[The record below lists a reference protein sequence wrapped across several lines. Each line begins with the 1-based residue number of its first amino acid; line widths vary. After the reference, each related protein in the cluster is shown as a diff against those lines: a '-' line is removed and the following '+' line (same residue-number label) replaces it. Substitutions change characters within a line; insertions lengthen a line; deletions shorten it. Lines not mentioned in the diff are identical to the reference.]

1 MTMMKLDS
9 GILQYV
15 PKGAYYEGA
24 DQQFAMV
31 KDVWDRLLAYDRVLF
46 SLLTLLNGSHFSKGM
61 ISHLLLSNPE
71 LGNGMITKD
80 NQTPLVPAGLP
91 DDFEKNIILFNLE
104 KIAEDSMPRALKNLL
119 LLAGSDSNAKR
130 INNSRTRSIILD
142 FIFNRDNRQ
151 LDALAVNYKSKLAK
165 LVRHALGKQDLYNIL
180 NNNKKLYTKLIGRY
194 NRNALPIVC
203 FLFGSPQASSHI
215 HQAQAYFPMVE
226 NYYALKEAAATGN
239 IPGFKKHMKKL
250 PWRTVIGFRNT
261 YKLDIE
267 KSEILGKSK
276 MSDRDLMQTQAAQKR
291 AGAKTVRK
299 VNYKK
304 QELYDLWKLY
314 YHKLLNNDGSEMD
327 KIVEGLDY
335 VDANIEKMDFGDVA
349 AVLDMSHSMRGSDER
364 PLHPML
370 TSMCLLSVISDIKS
384 IHMVSGKRVEIEGT
398 SYSAIVANGASPL
411 WKGLVE
417 AVLTGAKTI
426 IVISDGYE
434 NAVKGMFN
442 HVYKHFKD
450 TGKDFEII
458 HINPVFSS
466 DAKSGTTRSL
476 IEGDN
481 PLPVANYKH
490 LETEFIFR
498 KMLEHTEMV
507 KQLLVGR
514 YKKLIGR

>member
-1 MTMMKLDS
+1 
-9 GILQYV
+9 
-15 PKGAYYEGA
+15 
-24 DQQFAMV
+24 
-31 KDVWDRLLAYDRVLF
+31 
-46 SLLTLLNGSHFSKGM
+46 
-61 ISHLLLSNPE
+61 
-71 LGNGMITKD
+71 
-80 NQTPLVPAGLP
+80 
-91 DDFEKNIILFNLE
+91 
-104 KIAEDSMPRALKNLL
+104 
-119 LLAGSDSNAKR
+119 
-130 INNSRTRSIILD
+130 
-142 FIFNRDNRQ
+142 
-151 LDALAVNYKSKLAK
+151 LDALAVNYKNKLAK
-165 LVRHALGKQDLYNIL
+165 LVKHALGKQDLYNIL
-180 NNNKKLYTKLIGRY
+180 NNNNDKKLYTKLIGRY

-203 FLFGSPQASSHI
+203 FLFGTSQAPAQV

-226 NYYALKEAAATGN
+226 NYYALKEAASTGN

-250 PWRTVIGFRNT
+250 PWRTVMGFRNS
-261 YKLDIE
+261 YKLTIE
-267 KSEILGKSK
+267 KSEILGASK
-276 MSDRDLMQTQAAQKR
+276 MSDRDLIQTQSAQKR

-304 QELYDLWKLY
+304 QDLYDLWKLY
-314 YHKLLNNDGSEMD
+314 YHKLLNNDGAEMD
-327 KIVEGLDY
+327 KIVEGIDY
-335 VDANIEKMDFGDVA
+335 VDANTEKMDFGDVA

-370 TSMCLLSVISDIKS
+370 TSMCLLSVISDVKS
-384 IHMVSGKRVEIEGT
+384 IHMVSGKQVQIEGT
-398 SYSAIVANGASPL
+398 EYSALVANGSSPL

-434 NAVKGMFN
+434 NTVKGMFN

-450 TGKDFEII
+450 AGKDFEII
-458 HINPVFSS
+458 HINPVFSA
-466 DAKSGTTRSL
+466 DAKSGTTRTL